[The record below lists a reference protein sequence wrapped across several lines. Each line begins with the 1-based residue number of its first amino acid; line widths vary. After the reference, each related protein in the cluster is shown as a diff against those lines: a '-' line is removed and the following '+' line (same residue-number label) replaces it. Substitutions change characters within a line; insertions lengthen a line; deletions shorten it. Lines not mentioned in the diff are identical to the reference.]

1 MEFDNC
7 APVRRSLYTLNFFL
21 TITLALTSYFNTP
34 LLILRGVSEWSLG
47 IIYAAASAM
56 TILFLFFAPR
66 LFNTIGG
73 FESFAILAALNAFVL
88 IGLGIIPGILPTLF
102 FFVSLIILS
111 SIVFL
116 LLDMFLEGSTPSEG
130 ETGGTR
136 AFFITMAN
144 FAWVGAPFVAGQ
156 LSVGGN
162 FFYLY
167 IFSASI
173 FIPVLFITA
182 RSLPRIVDRIYIV
195 PNIRK
200 MIEGFT
206 KDKDIRNIFV
216 THFLLRIFYAMM
228 VVYAPIYLI
237 KHAGFSFAEMGTV
250 LSIAMFAF
258 ILFEIPVGRI
268 SDKYIGEKEMMI
280 LGIIILSASTFA
292 IAQIASYPL
301 WIWAVVLFITR
312 TGAALLEITTESY
325 FFKHVDSNDTD
336 RVGAFRALSPL
347 SYIVG
352 PLLGTVALLF
362 VSVPYLFTFLA
373 IILLLGIPFALPIKD
388 TK

>member
-1 MEFDNC
+1 MRFDNC
-7 APVRRSLYTLNFFL
+7 APVRRNLYALNFFL
-21 TITLALTSYFNTP
+21 TVSLALTSYFNTP
-34 LLILRGVSEWSLG
+34 LLISRGVSEWSLG
-47 IIYAAASAM
+47 IIYAIASAI
-56 TILFLFFAPR
+56 TIIFLFLAPR

-73 FESFAILAALNAFVL
+73 FESFSVLAALNAFAL
-88 IGLGIIPGILPTLF
+88 IGLGVISGILPTLF
-102 FFVSLIILS
+102 FFISFIVLS
-111 SIVFL
+111 AIVFL
-116 LLDMFLEGSTPSEG
+116 LLDMFLEGSTRQEG

-156 LSVGGN
+156 LSTGGN

-167 IFSASI
+167 VLAAAI

-182 RSLPRIVDRIYIV
+182 KSLHHIVDRTYVI

-200 MIEGFT
+200 MLAT
-206 KDKDIRNIFV
+206 LTYSKDIRNVFV
-216 THFLLRIFYAMM
+216 SHFLLRIFYAIM

-237 KHAGFSFAEMGTV
+237 THVGFSFAEMGTV

-268 SDKYIGEKEMMI
+268 GDNYLGEKEMMI
-280 LGIIILSASTFA
+280 LGIVILSASTLA
-292 IAQIASYPL
+292 ISLMGGYPL
-301 WIWAVVLFITR
+301 WAWAIALFITR

-325 FFKHVDSNDTD
+325 FFKHVDSDDTD
-336 RVGAFRALSPL
+336 KVSAFRALSPL
-347 SYIVG
+347 SYIIG
-352 PLLGTVALLF
+352 PLLGTIALLF
-362 VSVPYLFTFLA
+362 VTVPYLFTFLA
-373 IILLLGIPFALPIKD
+373 ALLLFGLPFALSLKD